1 MRKQPDETAEIERV
15 LIACALQ
22 DVEIAGRLTARV
34 EPVMFAAAN
43 RGRCWSA
50 LAHVVANGPG
60 RLEMIDAVAAELDRQ
75 SDASALA
82 ALHDLTDLVPAVGN
96 KNADYFA
103 ERVADAHKR
112 RKWRRWIRTAA
123 IIYSVAFVALLLLA
137 FEARWDKDLRSVLG
151 VPFTVTVMVA
161 IVGGGLVFNY
171 GEAEDKGRI
180 ILTGIMLSLLGLGLI
195 PAVWFWWWR

>member
-34 EPVMFAAAN
+34 EPVMFAAPN
-43 RGRCWSA
+43 RGRCWST

-60 RLEMIDAVAAELDRQ
+60 RLAMIDAVAAELDRQ

-103 ERVADAHKR
+103 ERVADVPTSAESGAGGYAR
-112 RKWRRWIRTAA
+112 RRSSTPSRSWRCCCWRSRRGGIRTCAPCSA
-123 IIYSVAFVALLLLA
+123 SP
-137 FEARWDKDLRSVLG
+137 S
-151 VPFTVTVMVA
+151 P
-161 IVGGGLVFNY
+161 
-171 GEAEDKGRI
+171 
-180 ILTGIMLSLLGLGLI
+180 
-195 PAVWFWWWR
+195 

>member
-22 DVEIAGRLTARV
+22 HVEMAGRLTARV

-60 RLEMIDAVAAELDRQ
+60 RLAMIDAVAAELGRQ

-82 ALHDLTDLVPAVGN
+82 ALHDLTDLVPTVGN
-96 KNADYFA
+96 KNAGYFA
-103 ERVADAHKR
+103 ARVADAHKH
-112 RKWRRWIRTAA
+112 RKRRRWIRTAA
-123 IIYSVAFVALLLLA
+123 IIYSVAFVALLVLA
-137 FEARWDKDLRSVLG
+137 FEA
-151 VPFTVTVMVA
+151 
-161 IVGGGLVFNY
+161 VG
-171 GEAEDKGRI
+171 
-180 ILTGIMLSLLGLGLI
+180 
-195 PAVWFWWWR
+195 